1 MEAELST
8 DDVVL
13 SSRWEHIEEA
23 RTVEIEL
30 IRSHLPRLEIG
41 EVAEPEK
48 PAAGLAVKVA
58 SVHRTRHCRRSSVG
72 SDHERSVD
80 LVGGA
85 ITRSAHAGNPTILDD
100 RRGRYTLDHLGSA
113 ASRVLHEDR
122 IEIDASHAEAMVD
135 VVDRRRC
142 ADDLEV
148 SVIANDLPDTGSA
161 ERLDGSEGAGASE
174 N

>member
-1 MEAELST
+1 M
-8 DDVVL
+8 
-13 SSRWEHIEEA
+13 
-23 RTVEIEL
+23 
-30 IRSHLPRLEIG
+30 
-41 EVAEPEK
+41 
-48 PAAGLAVKVA
+48 KVA
-58 SVHRTRHCRRSSVG
+58 SLHRTRHCRGSSVG

-85 ITRSAHAGNPTILDD
+85 ITRSTDAGNPTIFDD
-100 RRGRYTLDHLGSA
+100 RRGCYTLDHLGSA

-135 VVDRRRC
+135 VVDGRRS

-148 SVIANDLPDTGSA
+148 SVVANDLPDTGSA
-161 ERLDGSEGAGASE
+161 ERLDRCEGTSASE